1 MPKIDLSKIDFEAL
15 AKRLKKSKHKNTD
28 LEILKAAIRAQLEKL
43 IRLNKTRTDLGKKF
57 EELIEAYN
65 SGGKSIEDLLAFMR
79 ELSQEEHRHVREHMF
94 EEELVILDILT
105 RPAPALTTE
114 ERDELKKVAKQLLAK
129 LKGLLVLDWRK
140 RQTSQARVRDAIKD
154 LLDAGLPRAY
164 TPELY
169 QQKCSSVYEHIYE
182 SYPQSGESVYAGM
195 DN

>member
-1 MPKIDLSKIDFEAL
+1 MS
-15 AKRLKKSKHKNTD
+15 
-28 LEILKAAIRAQLEKL
+28 
-43 IRLNKTRTDLGKKF
+43 
-57 EELIEAYN
+57 
-65 SGGKSIEDLLAFMR
+65 
-79 ELSQEEHRHVREHMF
+79 

-105 RPAPALTTE
+105 RPAPELTTE

-154 LLDAGLPRAY
+154 LLDEGLPRAY

-182 SYPQSGESVYAGM
+182 SYPQSGEGVYAGM
-195 DN
+195 SN